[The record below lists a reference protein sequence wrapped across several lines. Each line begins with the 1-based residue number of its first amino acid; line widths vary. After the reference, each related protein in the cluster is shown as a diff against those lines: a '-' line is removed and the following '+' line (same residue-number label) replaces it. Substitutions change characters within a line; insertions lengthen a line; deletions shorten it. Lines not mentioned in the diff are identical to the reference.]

1 MPTLRQRTIE
11 RVRAWSFK
19 RHGQDTLP
27 ITVNRRR
34 IYILPTRMGFFL
46 GFSLI
51 AMLLAGLNYN
61 SNLGLAF
68 AFLLVSMTLVIM
80 HHCNRNLVRL
90 SLDATT
96 EIDAFAGGN
105 AGIEFVLRNNS
116 KVERRDV
123 EVRCAD
129 ASAIGHVQPEDL
141 TSILVLLP
149 VASRGVQRIK
159 QVVLR
164 TRYPF
169 GWFYSWTY
177 VHRML
182 TVYIAP
188 EPKGNRTLPLAEGL
202 GNASIADTPGD
213 EEFSGLQPY
222 RPGMPLKHMAWKVL
236 ARGGEAAVRTYSGL
250 GSQPEW
256 LDWNYLEGM
265 SDEAR
270 LSQLCQ
276 WLLES
281 DAAHRSYGLR
291 LPGLEIA
298 PSGGA
303 AHRFACL
310 RALAS
315 YGEQTA

>member
-1 MPTLRQRTIE
+1 MPTLRQRAIDT
-11 RVRAWSFK
+11 VRAWSFK
-19 RHGQDTLP
+19 RHGKDSLP
-27 ITVNRRR
+27 HIVNRRR

-46 GFSLI
+46 GFSLMT
-51 AMLLAGLNYN
+51 MLLAGLNYN

-90 SLDATT
+90 SVDVTT
-96 EIDAFAGGN
+96 EIDAFAGGS

-123 EVRCAD
+123 EIRCST
-129 ASAIGHVQPEDL
+129 ASAVGHVQAEDL
-141 TSILVLLP
+141 TPITVLLP
-149 VASRGVQRIK
+149 VQRRGIERIK
-159 QVVLR
+159 QVELR

-177 VHRML
+177 VHRGL
-182 TVYIAP
+182 TIYVAP
-188 EPKGNRTLPLAEGL
+188 EPKGDRALPLADGD
-202 GNASIADTPGD
+202 GNASLADSPGD

-222 RPGMPLKHMAWKVL
+222 RPGMPLKNMAWKVL

-256 LDWNYLEGM
+256 LDWSYLEGM
-265 SDEAR
+265 NDEAR

-276 WLLES
+276 WVLKS
-281 DAAHRSYGLR
+281 DASHRSYGLR
-291 LPGLEIA
+291 LPGREIA

-303 AHRFACL
+303 AHRFNCL

-315 YGEQTA
+315 HGVAA